1 MWCKI
6 TLILVVLIV
15 LIVVLIDFFPQFYT
29 WQSRIHIGRYSNR
42 EDWKKKISAI
52 TSHWLL
58 KTPTI
63 KLTDNSRL
71 IIIDILRGNYSRN
84 AIQHWQQASLLLGL
98 IEQYKTEKKE
108 STKVIISAFLDAKMK
123 ADGNWKNA
131 PTEIDGV
138 ILAYAIFSIPWLDHN
153 KYKPAFEAIYNL
165 VLNLKG
171 EDGTVA
177 YKKYNTDYRFV
188 DTIGF
193 ICPFLVHYG
202 LHFNQPE
209 AVELA
214 VKQIKTYDD
223 YGMLSQNSI
232 PCHTYNVKNKIPV
245 GLFGW
250 GRGLGWYA
258 IGLID
263 SWSAL
268 PETHQLK
275 KELSESVVQFAKM
288 AASFQNENGSYN
300 WLILDKLARQDSSA
314 TATLAWFFSKATSI
328 NEIQIISEKASEKA
342 LDYLQSVTR
351 RDGVVD
357 FSQGD
362 TKAIGIY
369 ARDFDRL
376 PFTQGFV
383 LRTLYHQ

>member
-1 MWCKI
+1 
-6 TLILVVLIV
+6 
-15 LIVVLIDFFPQFYT
+15 
-29 WQSRIHIGRYSNR
+29 
-42 EDWKKKISAI
+42 
-52 TSHWLL
+52 
-58 KTPTI
+58 
-63 KLTDNSRL
+63 
-71 IIIDILRGNYSRN
+71 
-84 AIQHWQQASLLLGL
+84 
-98 IEQYKTEKKE
+98 
-108 STKVIISAFLDAKMK
+108 MK
-123 ADGNWKNA
+123 ADGNWKHT

-153 KYKPAFEAIYNL
+153 AYKPAFDAIYSL

-223 YGMLSQNSI
+223 YGMLSKHSI
-232 PCHTYNVKNKIPV
+232 PCHTYNVKTKIPV

-263 SWSAL
+263 SWKAL
-268 PETHQLK
+268 PENHQLK
-275 KELSESVVQFAKM
+275 KNFQKVWFSLQKWLLLFKTKM
-288 AASFQNENGSYN
+288 AAITG
-300 WLILDKLARQDSSA
+300 
-314 TATLAWFFSKATSI
+314 
-328 NEIQIISEKASEKA
+328 
-342 LDYLQSVTR
+342 
-351 RDGVVD
+351 
-357 FSQGD
+357 
-362 TKAIGIY
+362 
-369 ARDFDRL
+369 
-376 PFTQGFV
+376 
-383 LRTLYHQ
+383 